1 MEQGEDHRRQTGRL
15 IMDRS
20 LAAFSILLPPLAG
33 FVALVMSPAVLALL
47 PHFGAAIILAQIFI
61 FIGVLQGIVN
71 VSVMGVVAEGHQG
84 RVPLICLGAV
94 TLNISLSCLLFLGL
108 GLIGVAVG
116 TAVRYYAAAT
126 TPVLTASNPPTWW
139 PDGSL
144 APTIWCAFAV
154 AAIQLTAPAQDWE
167 SLAIAILLYSLALIP
182 LGIVFRS
189 TIAESGILR
198 FKT

>member
-1 MEQGEDHRRQTGRL
+1 M
-15 IMDRS
+15 
-20 LAAFSILLPPLAG
+20 A
-33 FVALVMSPAVLALL
+33 
-47 PHFGAAIILAQIFI
+47 
-61 FIGVLQGIVN
+61 
-71 VSVMGVVAEGHQG
+71 
-84 RVPLICLGAV
+84 
-94 TLNISLSCLLFLGL
+94 
-108 GLIGVAVG
+108 
-116 TAVRYYAAAT
+116 YAAAT
-126 TPVLTASNPPTWW
+126 TSVLTASRSNSAGYGGLTR
-139 PDGSL
+139 SL